1 MATLRLEI
9 VQQSCKGVVRPNFC
23 WAPGVRD
30 DAEVSTGPDDE
41 GRQAWLRG
49 VAADV
54 ARLDRSSSAERA
66 ADILRR
72 SITEGALPPGAQL
85 SEIELTEVL
94 EVSRNTLREAFRLL
108 THEGLLVYKLHR
120 GVFVP
125 ELDERDVVD
134 LYRLRRVLEV
144 DAVRGLAERDPEL
157 PAGRLEPLH
166 DDVEAAEAAAHAARW
181 AAVGTANMRF
191 HQHLIG
197 LADSARLDA
206 IAGRLLAELR
216 LLFHVIATARDLHEP
231 YIERNRELLVLLEA
245 RKYEEAAVDL
255 HQYLLDSEL
264 GLLDAF
270 RSR

>member
-1 MATLRLEI
+1 MFPP
-9 VQQSCKGVVRPNFC
+9 S
-23 WAPGVRD
+23 PGVSD
-30 DAEVSTGPDDE
+30 DAAVSTSQRSEDE

-66 ADILRR
+66 ADVLRR
-72 SITEGALPPGAQL
+72 SITEGALRPGAQL

-125 ELDERDVVD
+125 ELDENDVVD

-144 DAVRGLAERDPEL
+144 DVVRGLVAREPEL
-157 PAGRLEPLH
+157 PTSRLEPMR
-166 DDVEAAEAAAHAARW
+166 DDVETAEAAALAGRW
-181 AAVGTANMRF
+181 SAVGTANMRF
-191 HQHLIG
+191 HRNLIG
-197 LADSARLDA
+197 LADSARLDE
-206 IAGRLLAELR
+206 ITGRLLAELR
-216 LLFHVIATARDLHEP
+216 LLFHVIATPQELHEP
-231 YIERNRELLVLLEA
+231 YIARNREILELLEE
-245 RKYEEAAVDL
+245 RKYERAAGQL
-255 HQYLLDSEL
+255 YTYLLDSEQ

-270 RSR
+270 KTR

>member
-1 MATLRLEI
+1 MSISQR
-9 VQQSCKGVVRPNFC
+9 S
-23 WAPGVRD
+23 
-30 DAEVSTGPDDE
+30 DDE

-66 ADILRR
+66 ADVLRR
-72 SITEGALPPGAQL
+72 SITEGALQPGAQL

-125 ELDERDVVD
+125 ELDENDVVD

-144 DAVRGLAERDPEL
+144 DVVRGLVDRDPEL
-157 PAGRLEPLH
+157 PASRLEPMQA
-166 DDVEAAEAAAHAARW
+166 DVETAEAAALAGRW
-181 AAVGTANMRF
+181 PAVGTANMRF
-191 HQHLIG
+191 HRNLIG
-197 LADSARLDA
+197 LADSARLND
-206 IAGRLLAELR
+206 ITGRLLAELR
-216 LLFHVIATARDLHEP
+216 LLFHVIATPQELHEP
-231 YIERNRELLVLLEA
+231 YIARNRGIFELLEE
-245 RKYEEAAVDL
+245 RKYEQAADQL
-255 HQYLLDSEL
+255 NIYLLDSEQ

-270 RSR
+270 KAR

>member
-1 MATLRLEI
+1 
-9 VQQSCKGVVRPNFC
+9 VG
-23 WAPGVRD
+23 D
-30 DAEVSTGPDDE
+30 DAGVGTDDD
-41 GRQAWLRG
+41 GRQAWLRA

-125 ELDERDVVD
+125 ELDEHDVVD

-144 DAVRGLAERDPEL
+144 DVVRGLSERDPEV
-157 PAGRLEPLH
+157 PANRLEPLL
-166 DDVEAAEAAAHAARW
+166 DDVEAAEAAAVADRW
-181 AAVGTANMRF
+181 SAVGTANMRF
-191 HQHLIG
+191 HEHLIG
-197 LADSARLDA
+197 LADSARMNA
-206 IAGRLLAELR
+206 ITGQLLAELR
-216 LLFHVIATARDLHEP
+216 LVFQVIATPRELHEP
-231 YIERNRELLVLLEA
+231 YIVRNRALFELLEA
-245 RKYEEAAVDL
+245 RKYEQAAANL
-255 HQYLLDSEL
+255 HQYLLDSEQA
-264 GLLDAF
+264 LLAAF
-270 RSR
+270 RDKGLRTPSGT